1 MQAASVGACC
11 EGPGYAG
18 AGQHRGAVM
27 NEILDRL
34 RLDHQRFERILGH
47 LRRQVE
53 AIRNGDNV
61 DLELVREIICCCE
74 DYADVLHH
82 PVEDQMF
89 DLMVARDPDLAP
101 VVDALETDHHALAGQ
116 TIRLRQLI
124 EAANGDSLM
133 RREDF
138 VAVCEAYL
146 SLFERHM
153 QREETEIFPH
163 AERLLHEEDWHH
175 LGSELLSRNNPL
187 EFAEQQRRQSALAQ
201 ALAFSADDAPA

>member
-1 MQAASVGACC
+1 
-11 EGPGYAG
+11 
-18 AGQHRGAVM
+18 M

-47 LRRQVE
+47 LRQQLE
-53 AIRNGDNV
+53 AIRNGHNA
-61 DLELVREIICCCE
+61 DLELIREIICCCE

-89 DLMVARDPDLAP
+89 DLMVEREPSLAF
-101 VVDALETDHHALAGQ
+101 VIEALEDDHRALAGQ
-116 TIRLRQLI
+116 TIKLRQLI
-124 EAANGDSLM
+124 EAANGDALM

-146 SLFERHM
+146 SLFEHHM
-153 QREETEIFPH
+153 QREESEIFPH

-187 EFAEQQRRQSALAQ
+187 EFAEQQRRHSALAQ
-201 ALAFSADDAPA
+201 ALAFSAEPAISDT